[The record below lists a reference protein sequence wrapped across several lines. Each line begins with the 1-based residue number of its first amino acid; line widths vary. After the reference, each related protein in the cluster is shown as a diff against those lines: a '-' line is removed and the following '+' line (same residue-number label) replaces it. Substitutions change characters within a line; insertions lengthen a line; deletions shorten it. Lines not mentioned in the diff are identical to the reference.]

1 MSTATV
7 TEQGSGQALS
17 VAAVRAWVDVLA
29 AGPPAGLGDAARVEL
44 LGVLESLKGAAA
56 AAQARVSV
64 DFADSQITQRLAQGV
79 PAEKAA
85 AGLGAQVA
93 LARRESPSRGSRH
106 LGLARA
112 LVEEMPHTLRALSGG
127 LITEWTA
134 TVVARAT
141 ACLTVEDRR
150 RVDEA
155 LSDKLAGMTDRRAEA
170 AANALAYQLDPH
182 AFVTRGRK
190 AVKDRKVTVRPAP
203 DVMSYLTAHLPVAE
217 GIACWAALDQ
227 AAKSLKA
234 AGDDR
239 SVDQIRAD
247 TLVHRLTGIDPVVR
261 GFDVELNLVMTDTS
275 LFGTASTA
283 ARLAGYGPVPAPLAR
298 DLARTGSTRPD
309 LQPDQGQDTT
319 GPHPLAGEPGLAG
332 VGDRVKVWVRR
343 LFTDPVED
351 TLTHRDPRRRAFT
364 GSLRETLIARDIT
377 CRTPWCD
384 APVRHADHILPHAQ
398 DGQTSLDNGQ
408 GLCEA
413 CNYTKHTPGWTHHPI
428 TQPHGTTTIRITT
441 PPRHT
446 HHTTPP
452 PILDSL
458 HPLAPEPPPPPGG
471 PERPTPGAVD
481 GPDPP

>member
-1 MSTATV
+1 VSTATV

-17 VAAVRAWVDVLA
+17 VAAVRAWLDVLA

-44 LGVLESLKGAAA
+44 LGLLESLKGAAA

-64 DFADSQITQRLAQGV
+64 DFANSQITQRLAQGV
-79 PAEKAA
+79 PAGKAG

-190 AVKDRKVTVRPAP
+190 AVQDRKVTVRPAP

-247 TLVHRLTGIDPVVR
+247 TLVARVTGIDPVVR

-319 GPHPLAGEPGLAG
+319 GPQPLAGEPGLAG

-351 TLTHRDPRRRAFT
+351 TLAHRDRRRRAFT

-428 TQPHGTTTIRITT
+428 TLPDGTTTIRITT
-441 PPRHT
+441 PTGHT

-452 PILDSL
+452 PVLDSL

>member
-1 MSTATV
+1 
-7 TEQGSGQALS
+7 

-64 DFADSQITQRLAQGV
+64 DFANSQITQRLAQGV
-79 PAEKAA
+79 PAGKAG

-190 AVKDRKVTVRPAP
+190 AVQDRKVTVRPAP

-247 TLVHRLTGIDPVVR
+247 TLVARVTGIDPVVR

-309 LQPDQGQDTT
+309 LN
-319 GPHPLAGEPGLAG
+319 PHPDPSTGHAGAPGSADLAG
-332 VGDRVKVWVRR
+332 VADRVKVWVRR

-351 TLTHRDPRRRAFT
+351 TLAHRDPRRRAFT

-398 DGQTSLDNGQ
+398 AGQTSLDNGQ

-413 CNYTKHTPGWTHHPI
+413 CNYTKQTPGWTHHPI
-428 TQPHGTTTIRITT
+428 TLPHGTTTIRITT
-441 PPRHT
+441 PTGHT

-452 PILDSL
+452 PVLDSL
-458 HPLAPEPPPPPGG
+458 HPLGPAPPAPPASVKRLPPS
-471 PERPTPGAVD
+471 AA
-481 GPDPP
+481 DPPDQPP